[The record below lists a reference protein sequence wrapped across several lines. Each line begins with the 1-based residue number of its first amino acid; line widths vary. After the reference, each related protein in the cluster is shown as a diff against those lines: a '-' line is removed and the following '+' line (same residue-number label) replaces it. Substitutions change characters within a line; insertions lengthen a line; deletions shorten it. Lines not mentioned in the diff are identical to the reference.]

1 MTEIP
6 NQRSILG
13 VVLLLLLL
21 GGQNRSPGSAGLG
34 GLSGLGNLS
43 ALGKNLQLDRFAR
56 DMHRL
61 VDMMDQMANLG
72 QMAGLMQT
80 SGLASLLPPPDH
92 SHVSGAANAVSSSM
106 AGALPDVKLPDMQ
119 QLMEMAGPLMEMLNS
134 QNQNYNK

>member
-1 MTEIP
+1 MI
-6 NQRSILG
+6 G
-13 VVLLLLLL
+13 Y
-21 GGQNRSPGSAGLG
+21 
-34 GLSGLGNLS
+34 
-43 ALGKNLQLDRFAR
+43 GKNNEIIGAAVLFFLLRSQQGAGFSGILSSLKLDRFAR

-72 QMAGLMQT
+72 QMASLMQT
-80 SGLASLLPPPDH
+80 SGLASLRPPPDH

-119 QLMEMAGPLMEMLNS
+119 QLMEMAGPLMELLSS

>member
-1 MTEIP
+1 MAGYGKNSEVI
-6 NQRSILG
+6 G
-13 VVLLLLLL
+13 AVLLLLFL
-21 GGQNRSPGSAGLG
+21 GRQQTGIFPGKIFSPGAGSFQDLAGTLRLG
-34 GLSGLGNLS
+34 
-43 ALGKNLQLDRFAR
+43 DFAR

-80 SGLASLLPPPDH
+80 SGLAGLLPQPDH

-106 AGALPDVKLPDMQ
+106 AGALPDMKLPDMK
-119 QLMEMAGPLMEMLNS
+119 QLMEMTGPLMEMLSS

>member
-1 MTEIP
+1 MI
-6 NQRSILG
+6 G
-13 VVLLLLLL
+13 Y
-21 GGQNRSPGSAGLG
+21 
-34 GLSGLGNLS
+34 
-43 ALGKNLQLDRFAR
+43 GKNNEIIGAAVLFFLLRSQQGAGFSGILSSLKLDRFAR

-72 QMAGLMQT
+72 QMASLMQT

-106 AGALPDVKLPDMQ
+106 EGALPDVKLPDMP
-119 QLMEMAGPLMEMLNS
+119 QLMEMAGPLMELLSS

>member
-1 MTEIP
+1 MI
-6 NQRSILG
+6 G
-13 VVLLLLLL
+13 Y
-21 GGQNRSPGSAGLG
+21 
-34 GLSGLGNLS
+34 
-43 ALGKNLQLDRFAR
+43 GKNNEIIGAAVLFFLLRSQQGAGFSGILSSLKLDRFAR

-80 SGLASLLPPPDH
+80 SGLSSLLPPPDH

-119 QLMEMAGPLMEMLNS
+119 QLMEMAGPLMELLSS

>member
-1 MTEIP
+1 MI
-6 NQRSILG
+6 G
-13 VVLLLLLL
+13 Y
-21 GGQNRSPGSAGLG
+21 
-34 GLSGLGNLS
+34 
-43 ALGKNLQLDRFAR
+43 GKNNEIIGAAVLFFLLRSQQGAGFSGILSSLKLDRFAR

-80 SGLASLLPPPDH
+80 SGLSNLLPPPDH

-119 QLMEMAGPLMEMLNS
+119 QLMEMAGPLMELLSS